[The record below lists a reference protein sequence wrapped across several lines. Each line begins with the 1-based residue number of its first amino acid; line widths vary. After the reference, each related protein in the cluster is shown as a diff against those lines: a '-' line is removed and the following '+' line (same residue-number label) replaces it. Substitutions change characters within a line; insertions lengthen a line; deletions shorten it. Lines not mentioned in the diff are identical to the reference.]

1 MCFYLWKFA
10 EFDDEHCCAIAGRAR
25 DTGALPVRRM
35 PISGRARS
43 MRVVFIDYS
52 DLCRPVRRDFG
63 LHEVPLVMEERVS
76 RLSTAQGVMDAY
88 ESLLVE
94 ISYTLPKKLLKT
106 IESVT

>member
-1 MCFYLWKFA
+1 
-10 EFDDEHCCAIAGRAR
+10 
-25 DTGALPVRRM
+25 
-35 PISGRARS
+35 

-52 DLCRPVRRDFG
+52 DLRPPVRRDFG
-63 LHEVPLVMEERVS
+63 LHEVPAVSEERVS
-76 RLSTAQGVMDAY
+76 RISTAQVVMDVR